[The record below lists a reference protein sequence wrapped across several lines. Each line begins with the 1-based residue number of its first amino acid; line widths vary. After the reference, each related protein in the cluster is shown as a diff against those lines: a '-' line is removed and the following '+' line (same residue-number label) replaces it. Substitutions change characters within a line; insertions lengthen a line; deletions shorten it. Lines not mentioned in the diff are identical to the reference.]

1 LAAPYAFSRD
11 LERRGRNRASGQ
23 HDGRTID
30 SPDARMTI
38 TIERAQACGRIGAN
52 ARGKA
57 GLLLVGN
64 PIYIDCR

>member
-1 LAAPYAFSRD
+1 M
-11 LERRGRNRASGQ
+11 RRAETADGNRA
-23 HDGRTID
+23 ID
-30 SPDARMTI
+30 SADARITI
-38 TIERAQACGRIGAN
+38 AIERAQACGRIGAN